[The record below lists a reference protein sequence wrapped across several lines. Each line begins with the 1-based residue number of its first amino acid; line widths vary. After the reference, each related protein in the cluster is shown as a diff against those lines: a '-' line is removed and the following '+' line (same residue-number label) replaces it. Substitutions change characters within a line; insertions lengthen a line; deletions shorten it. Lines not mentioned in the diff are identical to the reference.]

1 MRRVCLAGVVLLLGG
16 LIVAPLAQTHA
27 PAVPPLAATL
37 RETGLYSDWD
47 TKTVAPGHLRYA
59 PQYPLWTDGAAK
71 SRWLHLPAD
80 SWIDASNPDAWE
92 FPVGTK
98 VWKEFRFHGAPAET
112 RMIER
117 TTEGWRYA
125 SYAWRPDGSATLV
138 SERGILNSV
147 EIADGVR
154 HAIPSRTDCTAC
166 HEAGPSRLLS
176 VSALQLSSD
185 RDPLAPHAEPLPE
198 GAVTLQTLVDRGLV
212 RNLPMQLARSA
223 PRIAAASPVER
234 AALGY
239 LHGNCGMCHTGAGEM
254 ASLGFVLQYPLAQ
267 GGGRLGAR
275 AGDLAGPAKSF
286 PGCGPS
292 RPARPYRAWQSRRE
306 HAAGPHGLA
315 SSRTPDAPARQPH
328 RRRGGGGPSAAVD
341 RRGHGLIPTHARIRA
356 LTTGGFMR
364 FPSTRPSSVLGASL
378 LALGVLLCVYNK
390 MY

>member
-1 MRRVCLAGVVLLLGG
+1 MRRVCLAGVVVLLGG

-27 PAVPPLAATL
+27 PAVSPLAATL

-47 TKTVAPGHLRYA
+47 TKTVAPGHLRFA

-71 SRWLHLPAD
+71 SRWLHLPPD

-147 EIADGVR
+147 EIANGVR

-267 GGGRLGAR
+267 AVGASAPALGTSLAQPSHFQAADR
-275 AGDLAGPAKSF
+275 PDLRDRIA
-286 PGCGPS
+286 PGN
-292 RPARPYRAWQSRRE
+292 
-306 HAAGPHGLA
+306 
-315 SSRTPDAPARQPH
+315 PDA
-328 RRRGGGGPSAAVD
+328 S
-341 RRGHGLIPTHARIRA
+341 
-356 LTTGGFMR
+356 M
-364 FPSTRPSSVLGASL
+364 L
-378 LALGVLLCVYNK
+378 LARMDSRHPVLQMPPLGSRIVDAEAVALLRRWIAEGTGSSPHTRASAR
-390 MY
+390 